1 MLCTAVISGT
11 FADNTKQ
18 GSIENTKTVQI
29 DPEKAK
35 AIADWIKVLDAR
47 TIEQAAGCDQGSCLD
62 NDPVTGQAMCPMEEA
77 QSYNYVMKCLESNT
91 NPYAPTQ
98 CFKIGDLS
106 ETCQSCITGCL
117 RLRAYATCLGVVE
130 KVEGM
135 NDSLQ

>member
-11 FADNTKQ
+11 FADSTKQ